1 MPANSDNKLYACETC
16 VRDLNLAPGEKSRGQ
31 QLIDELKRLLQQ
43 ETAQD
48 IPIEAVPLDFAFRVV
63 SCLNGCLSPCNIAL
77 RCRGKYHLR
86 FSRLNPTDAA
96 AILAFAKLYAASTD
110 GEVTQAE
117 WPPELVDKM
126 TVKIPPYKFYD

>member
-16 VRDLNLAPGEKSRGQ
+16 VRDLNLAPGESSRGQ
-31 QLIDELKRLLQQ
+31 QLVDELKHLLQQ

-48 IPIEAVPLDFAFRVV
+48 TQIEAASLDFAFRVV

-86 FSRLNPTDAA
+86 FSRLNPADAA
-96 AILAFAKLYAASTD
+96 AILAFTKLYVASAD
-110 GEVTQAE
+110 GNVAQAE
-117 WPPELVDKM
+117 WPAELVDKM
-126 TVKIPPYKFYD
+126 TVKIPPYELT